1 MRRADND
8 DDDERDG
15 DEGRSSRDNCP
26 ARQQEEQQ
34 QQQQQPCPEGQTP
47 DDNGNCP
54 QPNQCASADE
64 EVGIAVRAHVE
75 DPSCDMRARL
85 GQ

>member
-26 ARQQEEQQ
+26 ARQQEE